1 MLFVLFLDGG
11 DITSLL
17 KSLNHGLEAITF
29 IIYSIILIKKCIK
42 IIFLTEACRSLNI
55 PIQLM
60 SIHVLTRIGQDH
72 IVKNRHL
79 GQGYIVKHRR
89 T

>member
-1 MLFVLFLDGG
+1 MSF
-11 DITSLL
+11 SE
-17 KSLNHGLEAITF
+17 H
-29 IIYSIILIKKCIK
+29 
-42 IIFLTEACRSLNI
+42 

-72 IVKNRHL
+72 RVTNRHL

-89 T
+89 TRVTKAAYSE